1 MFAEHFPLTKVC
13 HDGDGSELG
22 VQTAA
27 RKVGVTPPVL
37 GWEAERPCC
46 PVWPGSSQ
54 HQALEQEG
62 RWLLLGTPKVGF
74 PFCSPPQPVN
84 LPLCCSARDLW
95 EREQSWSGRYPSG
108 STQVGWERWSS
119 LVCRLS
125 HGGPALPAELA
136 GLNIHSLVRS
146 ACHT

>member
-1 MFAEHFPLTKVC
+1 MMEMGQSWGCRQLP
-13 HDGDGSELG
+13 
-22 VQTAA
+22 
-27 RKVGVTPPVL
+27 
-37 GWEAERPCC
+37 
-46 PVWPGSSQ
+46 
-54 HQALEQEG
+54 G
-62 RWLLLGTPKVGF
+62 RWESHPLCWAGRQRDPVAQSGLDPPSIRLWSRRGGGCSWEPPKVGF
-74 PFCSPPQPVN
+74 PFYSPPQPVN